1 MHPGGEHSVGRWPS
15 FPLLLLPSS
24 GCTLL
29 SSKLL
34 GPVILQHYPH
44 KGGSGG
50 WQSHQAT
57 MREKEGERSRH
68 FPNSAVRERKS
79 WHITSHLKIR
89 SDVHGSV
96 EERRG
101 RGEEKRK
108 RVEEEKAGHD
118 AREQCTL
125 ALRATNT
132 CQFPLTHI
140 MS

>member
-1 MHPGGEHSVGRWPS
+1 
-15 FPLLLLPSS
+15 
-24 GCTLL
+24 
-29 SSKLL
+29 
-34 GPVILQHYPH
+34 
-44 KGGSGG
+44 
-50 WQSHQAT
+50 

>member
-96 EERRG
+96 EERWG
-101 RGEEKRK
+101 RGEE
-108 RVEEEKAGHD
+108 EEGGGG
-118 AREQCTL
+118 
-125 ALRATNT
+125 
-132 CQFPLTHI
+132 
-140 MS
+140 